1 MQSDIIVESVYGRTR
16 LAVVEDGRLRELYS
30 EQAGSEKLVGN
41 IYMGRVENVLPGM
54 QAAFVN
60 IGLEKNAFL
69 YAGDLAPGPDCRF
82 EDSELR
88 AAQIPIQKL
97 VRPGQEI
104 MVQVIKEPGGAKGP
118 RISTHVTLPG
128 RTVVLLPT
136 VEYVGVSRRIPEDKR
151 EELRGRML
159 EIKPEGMGAIVR
171 TAGAGAS
178 DDEFRADLEQLL
190 GAWEDICRRARFVSA
205 PRLLHAD
212 DTLVLRA
219 VRDMLCAPGARMLIE
234 DERCYRAALGA
245 ARDFAPALAGRIERY
260 EGRRPLFE
268 LYDVDAQAEKALGRR
283 VWLKSGGYLVIDH
296 AEAMTVIDVN
306 TGKFVGGK
314 GLQDTVLK
322 VNLEAAQEIANQLRL
337 RDVGGI
343 IVIDFIDM
351 DAAESRALVIQ
362 TLKDALRSDR
372 TKTNVVGLTGLGMLE
387 MTRRKVYHSLRG
399 QLTQSCRRCG
409 GEGWEYTPDAQ
420 ARRALMAV
428 RSRDADA
435 ETPLLI
441 RAPGAVV
448 RALAAIGA
456 ARTAPIYALADESVR
471 DFALEPAPRDLPA
484 GAIRLEPY
492 REDER

>member
-1 MQSDIIVESVYGRTR
+1 
-16 LAVVEDGRLRELYS
+16 
-30 EQAGSEKLVGN
+30 
-41 IYMGRVENVLPGM
+41 
-54 QAAFVN
+54 
-60 IGLEKNAFL
+60 
-69 YAGDLAPGPDCRF
+69 
-82 EDSELR
+82 
-88 AAQIPIQKL
+88 
-97 VRPGQEI
+97 
-104 MVQVIKEPGGAKGP
+104 
-118 RISTHVTLPG
+118 
-128 RTVVLLPT
+128 
-136 VEYVGVSRRIPEDKR
+136 
-151 EELRGRML
+151 ML

-171 TAGAGAS
+171 TAGAEAS
-178 DDEFRADLEQLL
+178 DDEFRADIRQLL

-205 PRLLHAD
+205 PRLIRAD

-314 GLQDTVLK
+314 SLQDTVLK

-351 DAAESRALVIQ
+351 EAAESRALVIQ

-420 ARRALMAV
+420 ARRALAAV

-435 ETPLLI
+435 ETALLI

-456 ARTAPIYALADESVR
+456 ARTAPVYALADESVR